1 MIWAVSSGAVRAD
14 PSDLA
19 ERMGLSARDTPSDAD
34 PDAPMRL
41 VANPIGLP
49 RTPPRYERR
58 PPRLGEHT
66 EDLRRWLDS

>member
-1 MIWAVSSGAVRAD
+1 
-14 PSDLA
+14 
-19 ERMGLSARDTPSDAD
+19 MGLSPRVTPSDAD
-34 PDAPMRL
+34 PDDPMRL

-66 EDLRRWLDS
+66 EDLRRRLDS